1 MAYSKLQRRQHIA
14 ELQKYL
20 YSISLFNS
28 NIPQIMTD
36 GIYGNET
43 IQAVK
48 AFQREY
54 GLPETGNTDSATWN
68 RVVSVYKGYLSS
80 EPSAYKAFPSKKHIV
95 RIGDNGSLVYI
106 IQTMLDNVA
115 DKFDNAPHVGINGS
129 YNDETANAVRMFR
142 RRVGLPQTDFIDSM
156 AWNMLVGFSEHIDK
170 MMK

>member
-28 NIPQIMTD
+28 NIPHIMID
-36 GIYGNET
+36 GFYGKET
-43 IQAVK
+43 IEAVK

-68 RVVSVYKGYLSS
+68 KIVSVYKEHINS

-95 RIGDNGSLVYI
+95 RLGDNGSLVYI
-106 IQTMLDNVA
+106 IQTMLDNIA
-115 DKFDNAPHVGINGS
+115 NKFDNAPHIGINGN
-129 YNDETANAVRMFR
+129 YNNETANAVKMFR
-142 RRVGLPQTDFIDSM
+142 QRVGLPHDDIVDST
-156 AWNMLVGFSEHIDK
+156 AWNMLVGFSEYIDR
-170 MMK
+170 MI

>member
-28 NIPQIMTD
+28 NIPHIMID
-36 GIYGNET
+36 GFYGKET
-43 IQAVK
+43 IEAVK

-68 RVVSVYKGYLSS
+68 KIVSVYKEFIAS
-80 EPSAYKAFPSKKHIV
+80 EPAAYNAFPSKKHIV
-95 RIGDNGSLVYI
+95 QIGDSGSLIYI
-106 IQTMLDNVA
+106 IQTMLDNIA
-115 DKFDNAPHVGINGS
+115 QKFDNAPHVEINGS
-129 YNDETANAVRMFR
+129 YNNETANAVKMFR
-142 RRVGLPQTDFIDSM
+142 RRVGLPQSSNLDST
-156 AWNMLVGFSEHIDK
+156 AWNMLVGLSEYIDD